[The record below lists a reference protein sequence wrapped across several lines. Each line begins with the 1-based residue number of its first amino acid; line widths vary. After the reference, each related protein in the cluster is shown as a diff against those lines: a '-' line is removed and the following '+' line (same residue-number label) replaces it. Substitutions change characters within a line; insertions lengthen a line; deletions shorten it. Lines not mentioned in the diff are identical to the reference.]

1 MSDAGEYRNL
11 DEEIEAALLDAD
23 LFVKYGAPQKAIKKL
38 QATLEQH
45 PRSLGLR
52 EKLREVAIAG
62 KQPEEAARQ
71 CLALASLYITRE
83 DFETAHDRLLA
94 AKQLDPRINIATGL
108 QAIRRARHPNLQAS
122 AAQQHYESPAA
133 AAGASRRHVTFAGDL
148 AAVSIFDAVQVIEN
162 SRLTGALVITDTDA
176 AVQTD
181 EARVLFNEGRI
192 VGAEAAGLEPLAA
205 FRRVVETTVGTF
217 DFEKSA
223 QPFPVHINAA
233 SNTNL
238 LLDTLRQLDEE
249 KADAS
254 SSG

>member
-1 MSDAGEYRNL
+1 MSDEGEYKNL

-23 LFVKYGAPQKAIKKL
+23 LFVKYGAPQRAVKKL
-38 QATLEQH
+38 QTALEQH

-52 EKLREVAIAG
+52 EKLREVAIAS

-108 QAIRRARHPNLQAS
+108 QAIRRARHPNLPTA
-122 AAQQHYESPAA
+122 AAQPSQDA
-133 AAGASRRHVTFAGDL
+133 ASRRRVTFAGDL
-148 AAVSIFDAVQVIEN
+148 ATVSIFDAVQVIEN
-162 SRLTGALVITDTDA
+162 SRLTGALNISDDDTGGRHA
-176 AVQTD
+176 GET
-181 EARVLFNEGRI
+181 RVLFNEGRI
-192 VGAEAAGLEPLAA
+192 VGAQSAGLEALEA
-205 FRRVVETTVGTF
+205 FRRVVETTAGTF
-217 DFEKSA
+217 DFEKSE
-223 QPFPVHINAA
+223 QPFPVRINAA

-249 KADAS
+249 KAGDER
-254 SSG
+254 